1 MVEAELEARGKARQ
15 GGQSAY
21 QPGWYFVT
29 DDKGWRGE
37 TPRELSADDISQ
49 ILAHGW
55 KLEKAPPSGNIADP
69 TSPSLA
75 SGPIDFKAID
85 FATAAGVVEGI
96 RPTAQKVWNVDLR
109 LAQTFTSLP
118 QEVQDEI
125 SDDYGHNCA
134 SGDQQDIGLVDGF
147 GGNGKESGVIHRYAC
162 PRNTTGKSA
171 SAFILLSNAEAA

>member
-1 MVEAELEARGKARQ
+1 MAKKWLQGLLRVRQHYAEQFSSSPLYQATAARDQ

-55 KLEKAPPSGNIADP
+55 KLEKAQPSGEIADP

-75 SGPIDFKAID
+75 SSPIDFKAID

-96 RPTAQKVWNVDLR
+96 RPTAQKVWNLGMR
-109 LAQTFTSLP
+109 LAPTHSALTQV
-118 QEVQDEI
+118 VQDAT
-125 SDDYGHNCA
+125 SNDYGDTCA
-134 SGDQQDIGLVDGF
+134 SGD
-147 GGNGKESGVIHRYAC
+147 
-162 PRNTTGKSA
+162 
-171 SAFILLSNAEAA
+171 